1 MLHFNKLFDI
11 RRILE
16 NVVSNDDLIR
26 AVFEDIPELQEI
38 SFAVTNEYDD
48 NNYSDYV
55 NLTGVNG
62 WRVDY
67 DNEYEEDCEGSDLPK
82 IEDMNKVGTIRDLVE
97 TVGKE
102 FGYEFGYNEDHK
114 IDRAYAMRHKNA
126 KKKRSDRAEVK
137 YIMSHLMGK
146 KLPENFFVRADPK
159 WALYHALEHGRFKPE
174 TEFKI
179 FARDG
184 HMFDARRYA
193 QEIVKGPLDEKIE
206 NFFILNSQPDTP
218 DYEDLK
224 KYLEFKKNIT
234 QTV

>member
-1 MLHFNKLFDI
+1 MLHFNKFYDI

-16 NVVSNDDLIR
+16 NVVSGDDLIR
-26 AVFEDIPELQEI
+26 AVFEDAPELQEFTW
-38 SFAVTNEYDD
+38 SVTNEYDD

-55 NLTGVNG
+55 RLTAVNG
-62 WRVDY
+62 WRLDY
-67 DNEYEEDCEGSDLPK
+67 DDAYEEEQDSDLPK
-82 IEDMNKVGTIRDLVE
+82 IEDMNIVGTVRDLVE
-97 TVGKE
+97 IVGKE
-102 FGYEFGYNEDHK
+102 FGYDEDHK

-146 KLPENFFVRADPK
+146 KLSENFFVRADPK

-193 QEIVKGPLDEKIE
+193 QEIVKGLLDEKIE
-206 NFFILNSQPDTP
+206 NFFILNSQPDSQ
-218 DYEDLK
+218 DYENLK
-224 KYLEFKKNIT
+224 KYLEFKKSIT
-234 QTV
+234 QTA

>member
-1 MLHFNKLFDI
+1 MLHFNKLYDI

-16 NVVSNDDLIR
+16 NVVSGDDLIR
-26 AVFEDIPELQEI
+26 AVFEDAPELQEFTW
-38 SFAVTNEYDD
+38 SVTNEYDD

-55 NLTGVNG
+55 RLTAVNG
-62 WRVDY
+62 WRLDY
-67 DNEYEEDCEGSDLPK
+67 DDVYEEEQDSDLPK
-82 IEDMNKVGTIRDLVE
+82 IEDMNIVGTIRDLVE
-97 TVGKE
+97 IVGK
-102 FGYEFGYNEDHK
+102 EFGYNEDHK

-224 KYLEFKKNIT
+224 KYLEFKKKIT

>member
-1 MLHFNKLFDI
+1 MLHFNKLYDI

-16 NVVSNDDLIR
+16 NVVSGDDLIR
-26 AVFEDIPELQEI
+26 AVFEDAPELQEFTW
-38 SFAVTNEYDD
+38 SVTNEYDD

-55 NLTGVNG
+55 RLTAVNG
-62 WRVDY
+62 WRLDY
-67 DNEYEEDCEGSDLPK
+67 DDAYEEEQDSDLPK
-82 IEDMNKVGTIRDLVE
+82 IEDMNIVGTVRDLVE
-97 TVGKE
+97 IVGK
-102 FGYEFGYNEDHK
+102 EFGYNEDHK

-193 QEIVKGPLDEKIE
+193 QEIVKGPLEEKIE

-224 KYLEFKKNIT
+224 KYLEFKKNAA
-234 QTV
+234 QTA

>member
-1 MLHFNKLFDI
+1 MLHFNKLYDI

-16 NVVSNDDLIR
+16 NVVSGDDLIR
-26 AVFEDIPELQEI
+26 AVFEDAPELQEFTW
-38 SFAVTNEYDD
+38 SVTNEYDD

-55 NLTGVNG
+55 RLTAVNG
-62 WRVDY
+62 WRLDY
-67 DNEYEEDCEGSDLPK
+67 DDAYEEEQDSDLPK
-82 IEDMNKVGTIRDLVE
+82 IEDMNIVGTVRDLVE
-97 TVGKE
+97 IVGK
-102 FGYEFGYNEDHK
+102 EFGYNEDHK

-224 KYLEFKKNIT
+224 KYLEFKKNAA
-234 QTV
+234 QTA

>member
-1 MLHFNKLFDI
+1 MLHFNKMYDI

-16 NVVSNDDLIR
+16 NIVSEDDLIR
-26 AVFEDIPELQEI
+26 AVFEDAPELQEFTW
-38 SFAVTNEYDD
+38 SVTNEYDD

-55 NLTGVNG
+55 RLTAVNG
-62 WRVDY
+62 WRLDY
-67 DNEYEEDCEGSDLPK
+67 DDVYEEEQDSDLPK
-82 IEDMNKVGTIRDLVE
+82 IEDMNVVGTVRDLVE
-97 TVGKE
+97 IVGK
-102 FGYEFGYNEDHK
+102 EFGYNEDHK

-126 KKKRSDRAEVK
+126 RKKRSDRAEVK
-137 YIMSHLMGK
+137 YIISHLMGK
-146 KLPENFFVRADPK
+146 KLPENFFVRTDPK
-159 WALYHALEHGRFKPE
+159 WALYHALEHGRFNPE